1 MTAID
6 MASNRHHTM
15 ERAAAAVPLPSSL
28 RGKRCL
34 DVGTRDGF
42 WALEMERRHAA
53 SVVATGADA
62 SFDRALESAVELRDV
77 DVTDL
82 SPETVGEFDVVF
94 CGALATRVRDPV
106 AALAA
111 VRTVCRELLVLEDA
125 IDVTMS
131 RVRRATPTAVLDG
144 RGSWWTLNPAGLAR
158 VAESA
163 GFDIVTGPV
172 RFVSGS
178 GARAALLA
186 RPI

>member
-1 MTAID
+1 
-6 MASNRHHTM
+6 MA
-15 ERAAAAVPLPSSL
+15 RAAAAVPLPSSL
-28 RGKRCL
+28 RRKRCL
-34 DVGTRDGF
+34 DVGTGDGS
-42 WALEMERRHAA
+42 WAFEMERRHAA
-53 SVVATGADA
+53 AVVATGAYSGFEPA
-62 SFDRALESAVELRDV
+62 REALGSSVEVRDV
-77 DVTDL
+77 DVMEL

-94 CGALATRVRDPV
+94 CGAFATRLRDPV

-125 IDVTMS
+125 IDARMS

-144 RGSWWTLNPAGLAR
+144 RGSWWTLNPAGLVR

-172 RFVSGS
+172 RFESAS

-186 RPI
+186 RPL